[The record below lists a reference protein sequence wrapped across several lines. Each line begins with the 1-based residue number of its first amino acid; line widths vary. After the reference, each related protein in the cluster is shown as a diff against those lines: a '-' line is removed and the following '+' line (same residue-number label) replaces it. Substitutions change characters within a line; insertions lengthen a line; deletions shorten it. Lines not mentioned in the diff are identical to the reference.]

1 LTQDLSLAVLRE
13 RKMMSVV
20 SLVIVPVFNSRSW
33 GLVVNIPI
41 HYQGGEE
48 EDDEDG
54 GMGSE
59 EDEYVVLLCSLVLF
73 G

>member
-1 LTQDLSLAVLRE
+1 
-13 RKMMSVV
+13 MMLVV
-20 SLVIVPVFNSRSW
+20 SPVIVPVFHSRSMS
-33 GLVVNIPI
+33 LAVNIPI

-59 EDEYVVLLCSLVLF
+59 EDEYVVLFASLIPFANRFTVSVRS
-73 G
+73 